1 MGVEFIKTILY
12 SAQTHTLF
20 FVSEAGSFVIPCIFY
35 RSIPLFMPLYYSVS
49 FYWALSSSFQHFHSP
64 PVSFSPNL
72 FLQTPFHL
80 FFHLGLCLSLD
91 RFPVSGPPRHQCTG
105 NGWGKSWVPPP
116 LCLSFPGCVSLRWNS
131 NTSPKC
137 FIALPTDGLSS
148 AHTVNNCLEHW
159 VTLSGGFYVRQG

>member
-116 LCLSFPGCVSLRWNS
+116 CVYLSLGVFR
-131 NTSPKC
+131 
-137 FIALPTDGLSS
+137 FDEI
-148 AHTVNNCLEHW
+148 
-159 VTLSGGFYVRQG
+159 VTLHLNVSSLYLQTGFHLLTLWIIAWNTG